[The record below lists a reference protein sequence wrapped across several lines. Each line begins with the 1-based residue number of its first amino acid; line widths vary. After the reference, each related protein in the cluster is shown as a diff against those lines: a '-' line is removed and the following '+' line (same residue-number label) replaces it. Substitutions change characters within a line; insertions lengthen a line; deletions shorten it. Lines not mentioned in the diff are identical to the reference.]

1 MAKLRYEDFIDLILN
16 LDVLG
21 NSIDKGFKN
30 LIFDGGLYGW
40 S

>member
-21 NSIDKGFKN
+21 NNIDKDLKK
-30 LIFDGGLYGW
+30 LVFDNKDNTNF
-40 S
+40 